1 MVMAT
6 MAIAFLAVLAMSM
19 VAIQMDGAVEQHR
32 GQAESRALLAAEA
45 GLSEAYMELE
55 TSGDGVVGSQDA
67 PVKLSSGR
75 VFVTKQTFGPTNKLV
90 RLTSTARVGNSN
102 ARAELVLRDNVDTIF
117 VWGAFGDTDINLS
130 SQAKV
135 DSYDSTLGTYASQAI
150 HGSGSNTWANN
161 AGNIGSNG
169 DVQLKQNAL
178 VFGNAAPGPTGTI
191 SVLGSAVVSGS
202 TANSTAAVP
211 LAPIV
216 LPVIVSTGNVTYSA
230 NTTLAAGNHHTGAT
244 VINTGKTLTVIGPA
258 TLIFDS
264 LVMKSGSRLM
274 VDSTNGPVDIYV
286 VDDFIMNSNTLLSSD
301 NRDPRAVRVNLL
313 SDNIINPEVLVD
325 LDEIGLESNA
335 SLYGTIYAPD
345 ARIDVKSN
353 FEIFGALIAE
363 EVVLASN
370 SRVHY
375 DEALSKV
382 LAPGARRYTRVTW
395 LALH

>member
-1 MVMAT
+1 MAT

-55 TSGDGVVGSQDA
+55 TAGDGVVGTQNA
-67 PVKLSSGR
+67 PVKLSNGR
-75 VFVTKQTFGPTNKLV
+75 VFVTKATFGPTNKLV

-117 VWGAFGDTDINLS
+117 VWGAFGDTKTNLS

-135 DSYDSTLGTYASQAI
+135 DSYDSTLGTYASQVI
-150 HGSGSNTWANN
+150 HGSGSNAWANN

-169 DVQLKQNAL
+169 DLQLKQNAL
-178 VFGNAAPGPTGTI
+178 VFGNATPGPAGTI
-191 SVLGSAVVSGS
+191 SVLGSAAVSGS
-202 TANSTAAVP
+202 TAHNTAVVP

-216 LPVIVSTGNVTYSA
+216 LPVIASTGNVTYSA
-230 NTTLAAGNHHTGAT
+230 NTTLAAGNHHKGAT

-264 LVMKSGSRLM
+264 LVMKSGSKLM

-286 VDDFIMNSNTLLSSD
+286 VDDFIMNSNTQLAAN
-301 NRDPRAVRVNLL
+301 NRDPRMVRVNLL

-353 FEIFGALIAE
+353 FELFGALIAE